1 MYKVNVNYK
10 GTNYTDLCGSAD
22 VIDYIIEAIIE
33 EIIIDFE
40 LEDTHD
46 NIRNACVIEVKK
58 E

>member
-10 GTNYTDLCGSAD
+10 GKDYTDLCGSAD

-46 NIRNACVIEVKK
+46 NIRNTCVIEVKK

>member
-10 GTNYTDLCGSAD
+10 GIDYTDLCGSAD
-22 VIDYIIEAIIE
+22 IIDNVIEAIIE
-33 EIIIDFE
+33 EVIVDFE
-40 LEDTHD
+40 LGDTPD